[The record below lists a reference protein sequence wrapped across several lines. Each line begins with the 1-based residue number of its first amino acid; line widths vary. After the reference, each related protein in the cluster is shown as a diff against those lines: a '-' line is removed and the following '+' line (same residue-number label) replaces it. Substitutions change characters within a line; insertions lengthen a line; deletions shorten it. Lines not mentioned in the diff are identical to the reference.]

1 MKLNS
6 HDEWSRMREVIL
18 GTVDGFVPPIE
29 VPSADEGLL
38 ARASAIVAK
47 AYPQWYLDE
56 VAEDLAGLEA
66 VLRKAGVRVH
76 RPAWREART
85 DFRTPNWAAQG
96 FDTYNVRDLH
106 AVFGNTLIA
115 SASAARFR
123 LFEHYAMQGVVYE
136 HYLADGLRWI
146 YAPPPRLV
154 GTYLEAYQR
163 PWTPLEENEDRQHS
177 KLSGGLH
184 ETFHRLAELE
194 ILFDAAN
201 VIRLGE
207 DILFL
212 VSSTGNRLAGQW
224 LQSVLGDRYRVHMTN
239 AYRSSHLDSTI
250 LPLRPGVVLLN
261 NARVGPLNC
270 PALFERWDKLYFG
283 DVVPVPEAEVA
294 LHRDVRLPVFR
305 ELRALGVD
313 SALEHISSPWAGLN
327 VLSLDPSTVLVHDQQ
342 VPMIRMLEHKG
353 FTVIPIRMRHCY
365 SMLGGLHCSTLDT
378 VRDGE
383 LGDYR

>member
-6 HDEWSRMREVIL
+6 HDEWSPLKEVVL
-18 GTVDGFVPPIE
+18 GTVEGFVPPIE

-38 ARASAIVAK
+38 ERAAAIAAK
-47 AYPQWYLDE
+47 AYPRWYLDE
-56 VAEDLAGLEA
+56 VAEDLAGLEL
-66 VLRKAGVRVH
+66 VLLNAGVTVH
-76 RPAWREART
+76 RPAWKEARA
-85 DFRTPNWAAQG
+85 DFRTPNWSARG
-96 FDTYNVRDLH
+96 FDIYNVRDLH

-123 LFEHYAMQGVVYE
+123 QFEHHAMQGVVYD
-136 HYLADGLRWI
+136 HYIPDGLRWV

-154 GTYLEAYQR
+154 GTYLEAYER
-163 PWTPLEENEDRQHS
+163 PWTPLEENEDIQHAQ
-177 KLSGGLH
+177 LSSGLH
-184 ETFHRLAELE
+184 ETFHRLAESE

-201 VIRLGE
+201 VIRMGE
-207 DILFL
+207 DILYL
-212 VSSTGNRLAGQW
+212 VSSTGNRLAGDW
-224 LQSVLGDRYRVHMTN
+224 LQSVLGERYRVHITN

-261 NARVGPLNC
+261 SARVGTSNC
-270 PALFERWDKLYFG
+270 PDLFTRWDKLYFG

-294 LHRDVRLPVFR
+294 LHRDLRLPVFH
-305 ELRALGVD
+305 ELQAIGVD

-327 VLSLDPSTVLVHDQQ
+327 VLSLDPTTVLVHDQQ
-342 VPMIRMLEHKG
+342 LPMIRMLEKKG

-378 VRDGE
+378 VREGE
-383 LGDYR
+383 LADHR

>member
-6 HDEWSRMREVIL
+6 HDEWSPLREVVL
-18 GTVDGFVPPIE
+18 GTVTGFVPPLE

-38 ARASAIVAK
+38 ARAATIVSK
-47 AYPQWYLDE
+47 AYPSWYLDE

-66 VLRKAGVRVH
+66 VLRKAGVTVH
-76 RPAWREART
+76 RPEWREARA
-85 DFRTPNWAAQG
+85 DFRTPNWSAQG
-96 FDTYNVRDLH
+96 FDIYNVRDLH
-106 AVFGNTLIA
+106 AVFGTTLIA

-123 LFEHYAMQGVVYE
+123 LFEHHAIQGVVYD
-136 HYLADGLRWI
+136 HYFADGLRWI

-154 GTYLEAYQR
+154 GKYLEAYQR
-163 PWTPLEENEDRQHS
+163 PWTPLEENEDEQHA

-184 ETFHRLAELE
+184 ETFHRLSESE

-201 VIRLGE
+201 VIRIGE
-207 DILFL
+207 DILYL

-224 LQSVLGDRYRVHMTN
+224 LQSVLGDRYRVHVTN

-261 NARVGPLNC
+261 SARVGPLTC
-270 PALFERWDKLYFG
+270 PDLFERWDKIYFG
-283 DVVPVPEAEVA
+283 DVVPLPDEEVGF
-294 LHRDVRLPVFR
+294 HRDVRLPVFH

-342 VPMIRMLEHKG
+342 VPMIRMLEQKG

-383 LGDYR
+383 LGDHR